1 MFVTKVKKTNDLDL
15 MLQLFVF
22 VHPIDRLIIWRPNVH
37 CSFIAIE
44 SKSVTSFRAMKAKLP
59 PAAEWAAPLM
69 TKASLE

>member
-22 VHPIDRLIIWRPNVH
+22 VHPIDRLIRWRPNLH

-44 SKSVTSFRAMKAKLP
+44 SKSITSFKAMKAELP
-59 PAAEWAAPLM
+59 QAAEWAAPLM
-69 TKASLE
+69 AKPSLE